1 MNLVP
6 DIGPDDLKVF
16 LDEADEQLQMLD
28 ANIVALENAD
38 DQEDLIQEIFRAAH
52 TLKGS
57 SAMLGYQ
64 EMTDLGHA
72 METPLDKVRKG
83 TLEPTTQVVDALLHS
98 LDVLQLLKDAL
109 VDESMDV
116 VDVSESPG
124 QRDLP
129 HIAIPLIISV
139 FRPSEAWAR
148 PSPASV
154 VGIRVSCEAG

>member
-1 MNLVP
+1 MNLAP

-16 LDEADEQLQMLD
+16 LDEVDEQLQMLD

-38 DQEDLIQEIFRAAH
+38 DQEDLIQEIFRVAH

-72 METPLDKVRKG
+72 VETLLDKVRKG

-116 VDVSESPG
+116 VDVSEVVAVTCPILRYHLLSRFFGQLKPG
-124 QRDLP
+124 QDRRRRRW
-129 HIAIPLIISV
+129 SV
-139 FRPSEAWAR
+139 SE
-148 PSPASV
+148 
-154 VGIRVSCEAG
+154 